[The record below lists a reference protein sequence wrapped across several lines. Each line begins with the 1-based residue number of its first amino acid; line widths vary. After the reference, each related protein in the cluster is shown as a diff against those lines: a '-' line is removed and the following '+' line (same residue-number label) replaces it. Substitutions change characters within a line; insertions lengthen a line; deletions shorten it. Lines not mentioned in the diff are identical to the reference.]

1 MDRYI
6 SEVLLRHY
14 KSIGRC
20 RVKLGSLSILVGP
33 NGAGKSNFIDAIKFT
48 SESLSQGLDY
58 AIRQRGGIDGVR
70 RRSTGH
76 PTHFGIRLNIKL
88 NEVSSAYFAFEIGAQ
103 PNGAY
108 VVQREVASIS
118 SEDLES
124 THYEVRRG
132 DVIKL
137 SRNIQVAPKITSDRL
152 MLVSLSG
159 LEEFR
164 SLYDFLTRM
173 TFYNINP
180 AEIRAPQPHEAGD
193 ILSHTGRNISSV
205 IRQMKESAPNSVDRV
220 EAYLRSI
227 NPMIEGVDNRSFG
240 PQETLEFR
248 QKVKNS
254 AHPWRFLAHSMS
266 DGTLRSI
273 GLLTALFQRSRAYGP
288 PSLVSIEEPEMT
300 IHPGAAGIVMDAL
313 FEASKSEQI
322 IATTHSPD
330 LLDHENLSIDDV
342 RVVRNIDGETFISGA
357 DKSSVSAIK
366 SQLYTAGDLLR
377 NKQLEPEMSE
387 IKPVTQLDLFAKS

>member
-48 SESLSQGLDY
+48 SEALSQGLDY

-76 PTHFGIRLNIKL
+76 PTHFGIRLNIRLSDKA
-88 NEVSSAYFAFEIGAQ
+88 SAYFAFEIGAQ

-118 SEDLES
+118 SDGIEPA
-124 THYEVRRG
+124 HYEIKRG
-132 DVIKL
+132 ETVKF
-137 SRNIQVAPKITSDRL
+137 SGSVQAFPKITSDRL

-164 SLYDFLTRM
+164 DLYDFLTRM
-173 TFYNINP
+173 AFYNINP
-180 AEIRAPQPHEAGD
+180 ADIRAPQPHEAGD

-205 IRQMKESAPNSVDRV
+205 IRQMKESAPQSVERV

-248 QKVKNS
+248 QKVQNS

-273 GLLTALFQRSRAYGP
+273 GLLTALFQNSRVYGP

-313 FEASKSEQI
+313 FEASRSQQV

-330 LLDHENLSIDDV
+330 LLDHENLKIDDV
-342 RVVRNIDGETFISGA
+342 RVVRNIDGETFVSNA
-357 DKSSVSAIK
+357 DKSSVDAIK
-366 SQLYTAGDLLR
+366 QQLYTAGDLLR
-377 NKQLEPEMSE
+377 NRQLEPDLTN
-387 IKPVTQLDLFAKS
+387 IKPITQLELFAHS